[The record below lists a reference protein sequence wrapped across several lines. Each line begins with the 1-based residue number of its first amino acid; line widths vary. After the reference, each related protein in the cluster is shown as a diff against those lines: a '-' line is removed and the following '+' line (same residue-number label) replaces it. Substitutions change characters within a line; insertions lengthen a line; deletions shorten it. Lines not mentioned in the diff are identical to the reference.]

1 MRGKKMYKISTLNK
15 ISPAGLAR
23 LTDEYTI
30 TENVQEA
37 NSIILRSY
45 NMHDMDLPA
54 DLMAVGRAGAGV
66 NNIPLDKCAQQGIV
80 VFNAPG
86 ANANAVKE
94 LCLAGMF
101 LAARNITEGFEWA
114 KTLIGTEDVGKA
126 VEKGKG
132 QFAGTEIKGKT
143 LGVIGLGAIGV
154 LVANAAESLGMNVI
168 GHDPFLSVK
177 AAHSLSNTIDIADSL
192 KDLYPQCDY
201 ITIHVPV
208 MDSTKAMINA
218 EAFAQMKDGVVFL
231 NFARDKLVNDSDL
244 LSAIDSGK
252 VKKYITDFPNDT
264 VIGKKGILAL
274 PHLGASSAEA
284 EDNCA
289 VMAVDQVMDY
299 LENGNIVNS
308 VNMPACTLGPKKVT
322 RISIISKAD
331 AGVLEKVAAICDGD
345 VINKVK
351 GEYAY
356 TLAETTG
363 DVDESAITGEG
374 IIRVRILR

>member
-1 MRGKKMYKISTLNK
+1 MYKISTLNK

-66 NNIPLDKCAQQGIV
+66 NNIPLDKCVQQGIV

-308 VNMPACTLGPKKVT
+308 VNMPACTLGPKKGT

>member
-1 MRGKKMYKISTLNK
+1 MYKIGTLNK
-15 ISPAGLAR
+15 ISPVGLAR
-23 LTDEYTI
+23 LTDDYTI

-45 NMHDMDLPA
+45 NMHDMEFSPDLLA
-54 DLMAVGRAGAGV
+54 IGRAGAGV

-94 LCLAGMF
+94 LCLSGMF
-101 LAARNITEGFEWA
+101 LAARNIPAGLEWA
-114 KTLIGTEDVGKA
+114 KTLAGTEDVGKA

-143 LGVIGLGAIGV
+143 LGVIGLGAIGAM
-154 LVANAAESLGMNVI
+154 VANAAESLGMDVI
-168 GHDPFLSVK
+168 GYDPFLSIK
-177 AAHSLSNTIDIADSL
+177 AALSLSNTIKIVDSP

-201 ITIHVPV
+201 ITIHVPAN
-208 MDSTKAMINA
+208 DNTKGMIDA
-218 EAFAQMKDGVVFL
+218 AAFAQMKDGVVFL
-231 NFARDKLVNDSDL
+231 NFARDKLVNDADL
-244 LSAIDSGK
+244 LVAIGSGK
-252 VKKYITDFPNDT
+252 VKKYVTDFPNDT
-264 VIGKKGILAL
+264 VIGKEGVIAL

-289 VMAVDQVMDY
+289 AMAVDQVMDY

-308 VNMPACTLGPKKVT
+308 VNMPACSLGPKKGT
-322 RISIISKAD
+322 RVSVISKAD
-331 AGVLEKVAAICDGD
+331 AGVLEKVAEVCDGD
-345 VINKVK
+345 VINKVR

-356 TLAETTG
+356 TLGEASG
-363 DVDESAITGEG
+363 DIDESAIAGEG
-374 IIRVRILR
+374 VIRVRILK

>member
-1 MRGKKMYKISTLNK
+1 MYKIGTLNK

-30 TENVQEA
+30 VDDVQEA
-37 NSIILRSY
+37 NGIILRSY
-45 NMHDMDLPA
+45 DMHEMELSEN
-54 DLMAVGRAGAGV
+54 LLAVGRAGAGV
-66 NNIPLDKCAQQGIV
+66 NNIPLDKCAEKGVV

-94 LCLAGMF
+94 LCLAGML
-101 LAARNITEGFEWA
+101 LAARNIPAGYTWA
-114 KTLIGTEDVGKA
+114 TTLIGQDGVGKT

-132 QFAGTEIKGKT
+132 QFAGTEILGKT

-168 GHDPFLSVK
+168 GYDPYLSVK
-177 AAHSLSNTIDIADSL
+177 AAHSLSNTIEIVDAV
-192 KDLYPQCDY
+192 KDLYPKCDY

-208 MDSTKAMINA
+208 MDATKGMIDA
-218 EAFAQMKDGVVFL
+218 AAFAQMKDGVTFL
-231 NFARDKLVNDSDL
+231 NFARDKLVNDTDL
-244 LSAIDSGK
+244 LAALDNGK
-252 VKKYITDFPNDT
+252 VKKYVTDFPNDA
-264 VIGKKGILAL
+264 VIGKEGVIAL

-289 VMAVDQVMDY
+289 AMAANEIMDY

-308 VNMPACTLGPKKVT
+308 VNMPACTLGPKKAT
-322 RISIISKAD
+322 RICVISKAD
-331 AGVLEKVAAICDGD
+331 AGALEKVAAIADGD
-345 VINKVK
+345 VINKTR
-351 GEYAY
+351 GDYAY

-363 DVDESAITGEG
+363 NVDESAITGDG
-374 IIRVRILR
+374 IIRVRILK